1 MPRKVVYDDEFH
13 RVLRERVRKTREKK
27 KVKEVE

>member
-1 MPRKVVYDDEFH
+1 MPRKVLYDDEFH

-27 KVKEVE
+27 KASK